1 VRATEVNVPMA
12 TRDAVH
18 AALGQVMDPE
28 IHKPITELDMVKSIS
43 IDEAGVVTVEVLLT
57 IPGCPLKDRITKDVT
72 AAVSPLPGVQ
82 GVVVELG
89 TMTEEQRQAMVT
101 RLRGPGAA
109 EQKKISFWGEE
120 SSTRVLAVA
129 SGKGGVGKSSVTVN
143 LAAALAAQGRRVA
156 VVDCDIYGFSVPR
169 MLGATGR
176 PVGFNGMI
184 MPLEAHGV
192 KVISIGFFIETDK
205 PVMWRG
211 PMLHRAVQQFL
222 TDVYWGDLDYVLA
235 DLPPGTGDVS
245 ISLAQMLP
253 GAEMLLVTTPQEAA
267 ERVAILAGR
276 FAQANQMRLAGVIEN
291 MSYFICPGCDERH
304 HIFGQGGGE
313 TLARD
318 LGTRLLG
325 QIPIDTRLRE
335 GGDTGK
341 PLVVSDPDAPASQ
354 ELLKLAAA
362 LPPNPRSLV
371 GKRLRLLT

>member
-1 VRATEVNVPMA
+1 MRATEVNVPMA